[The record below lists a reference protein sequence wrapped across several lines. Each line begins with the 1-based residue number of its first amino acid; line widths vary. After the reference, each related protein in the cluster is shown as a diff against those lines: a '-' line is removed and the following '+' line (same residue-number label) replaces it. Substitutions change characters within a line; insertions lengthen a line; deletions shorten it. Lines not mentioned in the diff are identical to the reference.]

1 MSTRPANGWT
11 KSAVRAQSGNSG
23 SGMTMP
29 ERMMTR
35 ELGTTLI
42 PCPEIVHTTEMLSR
56 VVIADD
62 NRTTTTIESTNSARA
77 SKLGGGRND
86 QSPSPASSNTADVT
100 MSRGIERRR
109 VAAARH
115 AIARVN
121 Q

>member
-1 MSTRPANGWT
+1 MSTRPANGWA
-11 KSAVRAQSGNSG
+11 KRVGCAQSGNSG

-35 ELGTTLI
+35 ELVTTLI

-62 NRTTTTIESTNSARA
+62 SRTTATIETANNARA
-77 SKLGGGRND
+77 SKLGGGRSD
-86 QSPSPASSNTADVT
+86 QSPRPTSANTTDVT
-100 MSRGIERRR
+100 MRRGMARNT

-115 AIARVN
+115 AIA
-121 Q
+121 